1 MKLKKRHIKYAV
13 FAVAAVLFIII
24 TVFAIRPAYA
34 AVEPTVELYE
44 TFKLQ
49 RSNMIMTTLRD
60 IGWKAI
66 KFMAFIT
73 KQAEFLLKASM
84 EFISFGISST
94 VVNLISKYVNPLVG
108 VLLGIG
114 IVFFGLGIML
124 FIINDRNK
132 ILINFMLLLI
142 CLVGLPVLM
151 NEMSEIAVAG
161 MDMFISGDSNLGT
174 TEVIAQNVTDF
185 KYVDKTNFSDPANKN
200 DFKDFTASWISIEET
215 IDPGDRNLQ
224 NPEIFKHD
232 VGVDAN
238 GNVNV
243 VEADF
248 GGWFGIGKSHY
259 YRYNYDFMTIVMT
272 LFATLFV
279 FFFMSYKT
287 IRISW
292 EIAFT
297 RAFAILVSPID
308 ISSGARTKKILSQ
321 LITLYVTL
329 IFVGMCFRF
338 FVLAVSYTSIV
349 ISNPIYKAFIILFLA
364 LVAIDGPNI
373 IERILGMDAG
383 LKSGMA
389 GMFTLFTG
397 ARFLSML
404 GGAASHIKHGG
415 SNSSSDKDSKDG
427 GSNSDSG
434 GDAIY
439 SENSSN
445 SGNSS
450 NNSEK
455 TYGDSGSSSRQG
467 VPYSGGFNSQNL
479 NNADAH
485 SSNISSGVAPSG
497 SNISSNVTPSDS
509 NEINSSGGNSNSN
522 VSSTGNNNVQADNS
536 SNSAVNASQQS
547 VVEGNGVNA
556 EAASSTVAA
565 PLDSDNKFSGSGDEK
580 QSGAVSGDVNKGDAA
595 GISNEETHS
604 AAASDPVPAAN
615 YDPTGNNGDN
625 GLESSRNEIGS
636 QTNNSVGNDIY
647 AAGSSDVHIPNNAA
661 TGEKENNSN
670 ATAPGRN
677 TAPTSPNNTAKIYGE
692 NNGSNAGA
700 IPKTKFKSFNIPTNK
715 K

>member
-1 MKLKKRHIKYAV
+1 MKLKKRHVKYAV
-13 FAVAAVLFIII
+13 FAVAAVLFITI
-24 TVFAIRPAYA
+24 TVFALRPAYA

-60 IGWKAI
+60 IGWEVI
-66 KFMAFIT
+66 KGLAYIV

-161 MDMFISGDSNLGT
+161 MDMFISGESNLGT

-259 YRYNYDFMTIVMT
+259 YRYNYDFMTIMMT

-287 IRISW
+287 VRISW

-397 ARFLSML
+397 ARLLSML
-404 GGAASHIKHGG
+404 GGAAFKHGG
-415 SNSSSDKDSKDG
+415 SNSSSSDKDGKDSKDSG
-427 GSNSDSG
+427 GNSDSG

-450 NNSEK
+450 NNSDK
-455 TYGDSGSSSRQG
+455 TYGDSGSSVQG
-467 VPYSGGFNSQNL
+467 VPYSGGFNSQNV

-485 SSNISSGVAPSG
+485 SSNISSGVDSSG
-497 SNISSNVTPSDS
+497 SNISSDVTPSGS

-536 SNSAVNASQQS
+536 SNSSVNASQQS
-547 VVEGNGVNA
+547 VEGNGVNT
-556 EAASSTVAA
+556 ETTSSTVAA
-565 PLDSDNKFSGSGDEK
+565 PSDSDNKIIGNGDEI
-580 QSGAVSGDVNKGDAA
+580 QSGATSGDVNNGEAA
-595 GISNEETHS
+595 GTSNEEMHS
-604 AAASDPVPAAN
+604 AAGDPVPAAN
-615 YDPTGNNGDN
+615 YDPTGNKGDN
-625 GLESSRNEIGS
+625 GLESSHGEISS
-636 QTNNSVGNDIY
+636 QTNTSAENDIY
-647 AAGSSDVHIPNNAA
+647 ATGSP
-661 TGEKENNSN
+661 EKENNSN
-670 ATAPGRN
+670 AAVPDRN
-677 TAPTSPNNTAKIYGE
+677 TESVSPNNAAKVYGE
-692 NNGSNAGA
+692 NNGSNAGDA
-700 IPKTKFKSFNIPTNK
+700 PKTKFKSFNIPINK
-715 K
+715 EK